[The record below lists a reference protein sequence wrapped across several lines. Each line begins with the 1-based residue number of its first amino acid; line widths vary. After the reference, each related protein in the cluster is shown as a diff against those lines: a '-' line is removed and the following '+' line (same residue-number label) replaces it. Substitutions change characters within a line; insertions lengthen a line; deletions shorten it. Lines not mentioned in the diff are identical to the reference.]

1 MQSAVALHALA
12 QLDHVRA
19 AHARVAKKRERQ
31 ARLGADRVRR
41 FKLGDLRVGPSVETF
56 GSAPQAFDLE
66 CRVGGDVPCGLGPD
80 EELAQ
85 SLEPTICGL
94 GKLGLLV
101 ADLTE
106 MPLLHKGER

>member
-31 ARLGADRVRR
+31 TRLRADGVRR
-41 FKLGDLRVGPSVETF
+41 FKSSDLLVGPSVETF
-56 GSAPQAFDLE
+56 GSATQALHLE
-66 CRVGGDVPCGLGPD
+66 CRVGGDVSCCLGPD
-80 EELAQ
+80 EQLAK
-85 SLEPTICGL
+85 SLKPTICGL

-101 ADLTE
+101 ADLPD
-106 MPLLHKGER
+106 M